1 MTVRILIEA
10 VLLLGLLWIWSFYYE
25 RSFDRNDDAAPR
37 DKRD

>member
-25 RSFDRNDDAAPR
+25 RSFDQSDDAKPR
-37 DKRD
+37 DERD

>member
-25 RSFDRNDDAAPR
+25 RSFDQSDESGPR
-37 DKRD
+37 DERD

>member
-25 RSFDRNDDAAPR
+25 RSFDRDDEAKPR
-37 DKRD
+37 GERD

>member
-1 MTVRILIEA
+1 MIRMLIEA

-25 RSFDRNDDAAPR
+25 RSFDQNDNAEPR